1 MQNAWNEIMKVRVGD
16 DGVARPG
23 IRHGVG
29 EHESS
34 CTGYTYY
41 FFMSRFRAERAG
53 RGFEGH
59 TMTAYGPFASAH
71 EARFIGTSARF
82 LGLLAEGQ
90 ERAPALAWSVRC
102 ARGAGNEE
110 ASRIKPRAPL
120 RWPRVKFAS
129 RLGIGDGWPLL
140 TV

>member
-1 MQNAWNEIMKVRVGD
+1 MQNAWNEVMKVRVGD
-16 DGVARPG
+16 DGVSRSG
-23 IRHGVG
+23 IRHGVE
-29 EHESS
+29 EHGSS
-34 CTGYTYY
+34 CNGCTYY

-53 RGFEGH
+53 RGFDGH
-59 TMTAYGPFASAH
+59 TMMAFGPFASAH

-90 ERAPALAWSVRC
+90 EPAPALGWSARY
-102 ARGAGNEE
+102 ARGAESE
-110 ASRIKPRAPL
+110 QTSRFKPRAPL
-120 RWPRVKFAS
+120 RWPRVKLAS